1 MIGGHKLKNKRFLGK
16 IVYGYNHLEEYL
28 LIGSLVFS
36 VLLVFFQVVM
46 RTVFKNSLSWSE
58 ELARYLFI
66 WQTWLGVSIA
76 FKEDEHIKVTLI
88 YNIVKSKKIQA
99 IIDFFA
105 DTIWFL
111 FSFFLIFNGAK
122 LVSSIVSRNVTSS
135 GLGLPMALV
144 YMVFPISSVLICI
157 RLLPKLKNK
166 MSLIFKKEDG
176 GDNL

>member
-1 MIGGHKLKNKRFLGK
+1 MGGSKLKEKGFLGK

-66 WQTWLGVSIA
+66 WQTWLGASIA

-88 YNIVKSKKIQA
+88 YSIIKKKRIQA
-99 IIDFFA
+99 IIDFIA
-105 DTIWFL
+105 DAIWFL
-111 FSFFLIFNGAK
+111 FSFFLIFNGAS

-135 GLGLPMALV
+135 GLGLPMAVV
-144 YMVFPISSVLICI
+144 YVVFPISSALVCI

-166 MSLIFKKEDG
+166 ISLIMKKEDG
-176 GDNL
+176 GDD

>member
-1 MIGGHKLKNKRFLGK
+1 MKEKGFLGK

-66 WQTWLGVSIA
+66 WQTWLGASIA

-88 YNIVKSKKIQA
+88 YSIIKNKRMQA
-99 IIDFFA
+99 VIDFIA
-105 DTIWFL
+105 DAIWFL
-111 FSFFLIFNGAK
+111 FSFFLIFNGAS

-135 GLGLPMALV
+135 GLGLPMAFV
-144 YMVFPISSVLICI
+144 YVVFPVSSALVCI
-157 RLLPKLKNK
+157 RLLPKLKDK
-166 MSLIFKKEDG
+166 ISLIMKKEDG
-176 GDNL
+176 GDD

>member
-1 MIGGHKLKNKRFLGK
+1 MKETGFLGK

-66 WQTWLGVSIA
+66 WQTWLGASIA

-88 YNIVKSKKIQA
+88 YSIIKNKRMQA
-99 IIDFFA
+99 VIDFIA
-105 DTIWFL
+105 DAIWFL
-111 FSFFLIFNGAK
+111 FSFFLIFNGAS

-135 GLGLPMALV
+135 GLGLPMAFV
-144 YMVFPISSVLICI
+144 YVVFPVSSALVCI
-157 RLLPKLKNK
+157 RLLPKLKDK
-166 MSLIFKKEDG
+166 ISLIMKKEDG
-176 GDNL
+176 GDD

>member
-1 MIGGHKLKNKRFLGK
+1 MKEKGFLGK

-36 VLLVFFQVVM
+36 VLLVFFQVIM

-66 WQTWLGVSIA
+66 WQTWLGASIA

-88 YNIVKSKKIQA
+88 YSIIKNKRMQA
-99 IIDFFA
+99 VIDFLA
-105 DTIWFL
+105 DAIWFL
-111 FSFFLIFNGAK
+111 FSFFLIFNGAS

-135 GLGLPMALV
+135 GLGLPMAFV
-144 YMVFPISSVLICI
+144 YVVFPVSSALVCI
-157 RLLPKLKNK
+157 RLLPKLKDK
-166 MSLIFKKEDG
+166 ISLIMKKEDG
-176 GDNL
+176 GDD

>member
-1 MIGGHKLKNKRFLGK
+1 MTGGSKLKDKGFLGK

-28 LIGSLVFS
+28 LVGSLVFS
-36 VLLVFFQVVM
+36 VLLVFLQVVM

-88 YNIVKSKKIQA
+88 YSIIKNKRGQA
-99 IIDFFA
+99 IIDFLA
-105 DTIWFL
+105 DSIWFL

-122 LVSSIVSRNVTSS
+122 LVSSVVSRNVTSS
-135 GLGLPMALV
+135 GLGLPMAFV
-144 YMVFPISSVLICI
+144 YVVFPISSALVCI
-157 RLLPKLKNK
+157 RLIPKLKEKMNLIMNK
-166 MSLIFKKEDG
+166 EAG
-176 GDNL
+176 GDDL

>member
-1 MIGGHKLKNKRFLGK
+1 MKEKGFLGK

-66 WQTWLGVSIA
+66 WQTWLGASIA

-88 YNIVKSKKIQA
+88 YSIIKNKRMQA
-99 IIDFFA
+99 VIDFLA
-105 DTIWFL
+105 DAIWFL
-111 FSFFLIFNGAK
+111 FSFFLIFNGAS

-135 GLGLPMALV
+135 GLGLPMAFV
-144 YMVFPISSVLICI
+144 YVVFPVSSASVCI
-157 RLLPKLKNK
+157 RLLPKLKDK
-166 MSLIFKKEDG
+166 ISLIMKKEDG
-176 GDNL
+176 GDD

>member
-1 MIGGHKLKNKRFLGK
+1 M
-16 IVYGYNHLEEYL
+16 
-28 LIGSLVFS
+28 
-36 VLLVFFQVVM
+36 
-46 RTVFKNSLSWSE
+46 
-58 ELARYLFI
+58 
-66 WQTWLGVSIA
+66 
-76 FKEDEHIKVTLI
+76 LI
-88 YNIVKSKKIQA
+88 YNIVKSKRIQA

-105 DTIWFL
+105 DAIWFL
-111 FSFFLIFNGAK
+111 FSFFLIFNGTK

-166 MSLIFKKEDG
+166 MSFIFKKEDG

>member
-1 MIGGHKLKNKRFLGK
+1 MKEKGFLGN

-36 VLLVFFQVVM
+36 VRLVFFQVVM

-66 WQTWLGVSIA
+66 WQTWLGASIA

-88 YNIVKSKKIQA
+88 YSIIKNKRMQA
-99 IIDFFA
+99 VIDFIA
-105 DTIWFL
+105 DAIWFL
-111 FSFFLIFNGAK
+111 FSFFLIFNGAS

-135 GLGLPMALV
+135 GLGLPMAFV
-144 YMVFPISSVLICI
+144 YVVFPVSSALVCI
-157 RLLPKLKNK
+157 RLLPKLKDK
-166 MSLIFKKEDG
+166 ISLIMKKEDG
-176 GDNL
+176 GDD